1 VAMSPYEFRA
11 AWMTSEEFAAILEGS
26 LPVAVMIA
34 VGAVE
39 PHGPHLPLDTDLIIS
54 RAASERAVARLFAS
68 GVRGLT
74 APEVAYGVTDC
85 ASGFAGAVGVGARA
99 LSSYLHDVIDAWLE
113 NGAAHVCL
121 VSNHLEPAHEE
132 TVRAAVARFPA
143 VRASAATPLARRWAR
158 TLDDEFKRGACHA
171 GEYETSI
178 VLAADPEAVRTALIA
193 ELPDVDISLSEM
205 LQAGKTRFTEM
216 GLTRAYA
223 GAPSRATAAHGEEM
237 LARLSEMVAGEVL
250 AAMGLA
256 PGTTT

>member
-1 VAMSPYEFRA
+1 MSPYQFRA
-11 AWMTSEEFAAILEGS
+11 AWMTSEELAEALAGPI
-26 LPVAVMIA
+26 PVAVMIP
-34 VGAVE
+34 VGAIE
-39 PHGPHLPLDTDLIIS
+39 PHGPHLPLDTDVIIS
-54 RAASERAVARLFAS
+54 RSASERAVERLSAA

-113 NGAAHVCL
+113 NSAAHVCL

-143 VRASAATPLARRWAR
+143 VRCSAATPLAKRWAR

-178 VLAADPEAVRTALIA
+178 VMAADPEAVRTALVA
-193 ELPDVDISLSEM
+193 GLPDVDVSLSEM
-205 LQAGKTRFTEM
+205 LRAGKKTFVEM
-216 GLTRAYA
+216 GLDRAYS
-223 GAPSRATAAHGEEM
+223 GSPSRASVAHGNEM
-237 LARLSEMVAGEVL
+237 LDRLAAMVAGEIL

-256 PGTTT
+256 GDAT

>member
-1 VAMSPYEFRA
+1 MAMSPSEFRA
-11 AWMTSEEFAAILEGS
+11 AWMTSDELAAALAE
-26 LPVAVMIA
+26 PRKVAVMMA

-54 RAASERAVARLFAS
+54 RAASERAIALLANA

-74 APEVAYGVTDC
+74 APDVPYGVTDC
-85 ASGFAGAVGVGARA
+85 AAGFAGAIGVSAAA
-99 LSSYLHDVIDAWLE
+99 LATYLHDVIGAWLE

-132 TVRAAVARFPA
+132 TVRAAVAEFGARC
-143 VRASAATPLARRWAR
+143 SAATPLARRWAR

-178 VLAADPEAVRTALIA
+178 VLAADPDAVRTALMA
-193 ELPDVDISLSEM
+193 ALPEVDISLSEM
-205 LQAGKTRFTEM
+205 LRAGKTRFKEM

-223 GAPSRATAAHGEEM
+223 GSPARASAAHGEEM
-237 LARLSEMVAGEVL
+237 LARLAEMVAGEIL

-256 PGTTT
+256 PEER

>member
-1 VAMSPYEFRA
+1 MNPHEFRA
-11 AWMTSEEFAAILEGS
+11 AWMTSEELAAALSEPR
-26 LPVAVMIA
+26 PVAVMIA

-54 RAASERAVARLFAS
+54 RSASERAIERLAAA

-74 APEVAYGVTDC
+74 APDVAYGVTDC
-85 ASGFAGAVGVGARA
+85 ASGFAGAVGVTSRA
-99 LSSYLHDVIDAWLE
+99 LASYLHDVIDAWLE

-132 TVRAAVARFPA
+132 TVRAAASRFPA
-143 VRASAATPLARRWAR
+143 ARCTAATPLAHRWAR
-158 TLDDEFKRGACHA
+158 TLSDEFKRGACHA

-193 ELPDVDISLSEM
+193 GLPDVDVSLSEM
-205 LQAGKTRFTEM
+205 LRAGKTRFAEM

-223 GAPSRATAAHGEEM
+223 GAPARASAAHGEEM
-237 LARLSEMVAGEVL
+237 LARLSEMVAGEIL
-250 AAMGLA
+250 SAMGLA
-256 PGTTT
+256 SDAT